1 MNDPLPVVWICPW
14 ACSWIQTAW
23 LGASCSPWSESRR
36 SDWRSNNWRTA
47 TSDFES
53 EKKHH
58 ILMISPRFE
67 SPLGI
72 TIDIDHSE
80 SEMAFDMCRLQ
91 YQTERWHYQACPM
104 CLIIAIT
111 PILQWHNI
119 DGVVW
124 LKILQHKVQTAAATS
139 PSYELEAVA
148 LIKVRPKWWIE
159 KTRIPTRKGRWH

>member
-1 MNDPLPVVWICPW
+1 MNVKICVTSFMNDPLPVVWICPW

-53 EKKHH
+53 EKKTSHFNDKSQVQ
-58 ILMISPRFE
+58 IPAWDY
-67 SPLGI
+67 
-72 TIDIDHSE
+72 DIDHSE

-148 LIKVRPKWWIE
+148 LIEVRPK
-159 KTRIPTRKGRWH
+159 